1 MIKTDFLVIGS
12 GIAGLSYAL
21 KVAYHFKEAQVI
33 LVTKAEK
40 EESNTKYA
48 QGGIAT
54 VTNTDTDSFEQHIQ
68 DTLIAGDGLCD
79 EAVVRMVVE
88 EAPKRLEEL
97 IAWGTQFDKTNQ
109 GDYSLGREGGHSQN
123 RILHHKDVTG
133 SEIARALLEAVDKI
147 PNITLLE
154 DHFTVDFITD
164 HHILRAQGHEKTVTH
179 RDEITCYG
187 AYVLDEKTQEIK
199 TIQAKATLLAAGGS
213 GQVYRTTTNPKIAT
227 GDGIAMAYRAKAK
240 VQDIEFIQF
249 HPTALH
255 QEPAQ
260 SPAFL
265 ITEAVRGEGGIL
277 RNIHGERFMEK
288 YDDRLELA
296 PRDVVARAIDTELK
310 LTGEDYVYL
319 DCKHIDPDH
328 FVNHFPNITKK
339 CKSLGIDVHNDF
351 IPVTPA
357 AHYICGGVAVN
368 MNGETTLEN
377 LYACGECS
385 RTGLHGANRLA
396 SNSLIEAVVYAH
408 KSFEHIITKFD
419 SLTFRDDIPDW
430 DDTDTSQNK
439 ENILITHDRRD
450 IQKIMSNY
458 VGIVRSDE
466 RLQRAAS
473 RLDILYQ
480 ENKELYKKAKLS
492 VPICE
497 LRNMITN
504 AYLIIQASME
514 RKENKGGFYNQD
526 CSKS

>member
-1 MIKTDFLVIGS
+1 MIKKTDFLVIGS

-21 KVAYHFKEAQVI
+21 KVASRHKNASVT

-54 VTNTDTDSFEQHIQ
+54 VTNTNTDSFEQHIQ

-79 EAVVRMVVE
+79 EEVVRMVVE
-88 EAPKRLEEL
+88 EAPERLDEL
-97 IAWGTQFDKTNQ
+97 IAWGAQFDKTTK

-123 RILHHKDVTG
+123 RILHHKDITG
-133 SEIARALLEAVDKI
+133 YEIARALLQKVEGTE
-147 PNITLLE
+147 NITLLE
-154 DHFTVDFITD
+154 NHFTIDFITD

-179 RDEITCYG
+179 RDHITCYG
-187 AYVLDEKTQEIK
+187 AYVLDEITQEIK
-199 TIQAKATLLAAGGS
+199 TIQAKITLLAAGGS

-255 QEPAQ
+255 QEPGQ

-277 RNIHGERFMEK
+277 RNVNGERFMEK

-296 PRDVVARAIDTELK
+296 PRDIVARAIDTELK
-310 LTGEDYVYL
+310 ITGEDFAYL
-319 DCKHIDPDH
+319 DCTHIDPDH
-328 FVNHFPNITKK
+328 FLNHFPNITQK
-339 CKSLGIDVHNDF
+339 CKSLGIDVHKDY
-351 IPVTPA
+351 IPITPA
-357 AHYICGGVAVN
+357 AHYICGGIAVDK
-368 MNGETTLEN
+368 NGQTSIEN

-408 KSFEHIITKFD
+408 RSSVHASSILDK
-419 SLTFRDDIPDW
+419 LTFRNDIPAW
-430 DDTDTSQNK
+430 DDTNTSQNK
-439 ENILITHDRRD
+439 EHILITHDRRD

-458 VGIVRSDE
+458 VGIVRSDI
-466 RLQRAAS
+466 RLQKAAN
-473 RLDILYQ
+473 RLEILYQ
-480 ENKELYKKAKLS
+480 ENKELYRTAKLS
-492 VPICE
+492 APICE
-497 LRNMITN
+497 LRNLITN
-504 AYLIIQASME
+504 AYLIIQSSID

-526 CSKS
+526 CVK

>member
-21 KVAYHFKEAQVI
+21 KVANYYKEATVT

-54 VTNTDTDSFEQHIQ
+54 VTNTDTDSFEEHIR

-79 EAVVRMVVE
+79 EEVVRIVVE
-88 EAPKRLEEL
+88 EAPERLKEL
-97 IAWGTQFDKTNQ
+97 IEWGTQFDKTKQ
-109 GDYSLGREGGHSQN
+109 GEYSLGREGGHSQN
-123 RILHHKDVTG
+123 RILHHKDITG
-133 SEIARALLEAVDKI
+133 YEIGRALLHEVENT

-154 DHFTVDFITD
+154 DHFAIDFITD
-164 HHILRAQGHEKTVTH
+164 HHIIKAQGLEKTVTH
-179 RDEITCYG
+179 KDEITCYG
-187 AYVLDEKTQEIK
+187 AYVLDENSQKIK
-199 TIQAKATLLAAGGS
+199 TITAKSTLLASGGS
-213 GQVYRTTTNPKIAT
+213 GQVYGTTTNPKIAT
-227 GDGIAMAYRAKAK
+227 GDGIAMAYRAKARI
-240 VQDIEFIQF
+240 QDIEFIQF

-277 RNIHGERFMEK
+277 RNIDGERFMEK
-288 YDDRLELA
+288 YDSRLELA
-296 PRDVVARAIDTELK
+296 PRDIVARAIDTELK
-310 LTGEDYVYL
+310 NTGEDHVYL
-319 DCKHIDPDH
+319 DCTHIDKEH
-328 FVNHFPNITKK
+328 FINHFPNITQK
-339 CKSLGIDVHNDF
+339 CKSLGIDVHNEY

-368 MNGETTLEN
+368 TNGETSIDN

-396 SNSLIEAVVYAH
+396 SNSLLEAIVYSHRSFKHVVN
-408 KSFEHIITKFD
+408 KFN
-419 SLTFRDDIPDW
+419 SLSFRDDIPLW
-430 DDTDTSQNK
+430 DDTNTSLNQ
-439 ENILITHDRRD
+439 ENILITHDRKD

-458 VGIVRSDE
+458 VGIVRSDI
-466 RLQRAAS
+466 RLRKAAN
-473 RLDILYQ
+473 RLEILYQ
-480 ENKELYKKAKLS
+480 ENKELYKTAKLS

-497 LRNMITN
+497 LRNLITN
-504 AYLIIQASME
+504 SYLIIKSSME
-514 RKENKGGFYNQD
+514 RTENKGGFYSKD
-526 CSKS
+526 CL

>member
-21 KVAYHFKEAQVI
+21 KVANHFKNSNVI
-33 LVTKAEK
+33 LVTKTEK
-40 EESNTKYA
+40 GESNTKYA

-54 VTNTDTDSFEQHIQ
+54 VVNTDIDSFEQHIQ
-68 DTLIAGDGLCD
+68 DTLTAGDGLCD
-79 EAVVRMVVE
+79 PSVVRMVVE
-88 EAPKRLEEL
+88 EAPKRLKEL
-97 IAWGTQFDKTNQ
+97 IAWGTEFDKTSQ
-109 GDYSLGREGGHSQN
+109 GDFSLGREGGHSQN
-123 RILHHKDVTG
+123 RILHHKDITG
-133 SEIARALLEAVDKI
+133 HEIARALLASVEKAE
-147 PNITLLE
+147 NITLLE
-154 DHFTVDFITD
+154 NHFTIDFITN
-164 HHILRAQGHEKTVTH
+164 HHILRAQGNEKTVTH

-187 AYVLDEKTQEIK
+187 AYILDEKTQEIK
-199 TIQAKATLLAAGGS
+199 TVQAKTTLLAAGGS

-240 VQDIEFIQF
+240 VEDIEFIQF

-265 ITEAVRGEGGIL
+265 ITEAVRGEGAIL

-288 YDDRLELA
+288 YDERLELA

-310 LTGEDYVYL
+310 LTGEDFIYL
-319 DCKHIDPDH
+319 DCSKIDKDH

-339 CKSLGIDVHNDF
+339 CKSIGIDVHKDF

-357 AHYICGGVAVN
+357 AHYICGGVVVDI
-368 MNGETTLEN
+368 NGQTTIKN

-396 SNSLIEAVVYAH
+396 SNSLIEAIVYAH
-408 KSFEHIITKFD
+408 KSYEHIISKFD
-419 SLTFRDDIPDW
+419 RLSFRKDIPDW
-430 DDTDTSQNK
+430 DDTDTSLNEEK
-439 ENILITHDRRD
+439 ILITHTRKD
-450 IQKIMSNY
+450 IQTIMSNY
-458 VGIVRSDE
+458 VGIVRSDI
-466 RLQRAAS
+466 RLKRAAS
-473 RLDILYQ
+473 RLEILYQ

-504 AYLIIQASME
+504 AYLIIKASTE

-526 CSKS
+526 FS

>member
-21 KVAYHFKEAQVI
+21 KVANHHQESTVT
-33 LVTKAEK
+33 LVTKAQK

-54 VTNTDTDSFEQHIQ
+54 VVNTDIDSFEQHVK

-79 EAVVRMVVE
+79 EQVVRMVVE
-88 EAPKRLEEL
+88 QAPKRLEEL
-97 IAWGTQFDKTNQ
+97 IQWGTQFDKTHQ
-109 GDYSLGREGGHSQN
+109 GAYSLGREGGHSQN
-123 RILHHKDVTG
+123 RILHHKDITG
-133 SEIARALLEAVDKI
+133 YEIARALLAEVDKT
-147 PNITLLE
+147 PNIQLLE
-154 DHFTVDFITD
+154 DHFTIDFITD
-164 HHILRAQGHEKTVTH
+164 HHILRAQGHERTVTH

-187 AYVLDEKTQEIK
+187 AYVLDERTQQIK
-199 TIQAKATLLAAGGS
+199 TITAKVTLLAAGGS

-240 VQDIEFIQF
+240 ITDVEFIQF
-249 HPTALH
+249 HPTALY

-277 RNIHGERFMEK
+277 RNINGDRFMEK
-288 YDDRLELA
+288 YDARLELA

-310 LTGEDYVYL
+310 ITGEEHIYL
-319 DCKHIDPDH
+319 DCTHIEPEH
-328 FVNHFPNITKK
+328 FINHFPNITAK
-339 CKSLGIDVHNDF
+339 CKSLGIDVHKDY

-357 AHYICGGVAVN
+357 AHYVCGGVEVSIH
-368 MNGETTLEN
+368 GETSIEN

-396 SNSLIEAVVYAH
+396 SNSLIEAIVYAH
-408 KSFEHIITKFD
+408 NSFAHASKKFD
-419 SLTFRDDIPDW
+419 SISFRDDIPDW
-430 DDTDTSQNK
+430 DDTNTSLNQEK
-439 ENILITHDRRD
+439 ILITHDRKD
-450 IQKIMSNY
+450 VQKIMSDY
-458 VGIVRSDE
+458 VGIVRSNN

-473 RLDILYQ
+473 RLEILYQ
-480 ENKELYKKAKLS
+480 ENKELYKTAKLS

-497 LRNMITN
+497 LRNLITN
-504 AYLIIQASME
+504 AYLIIQSSMD
-514 RKENKGGFYNQD
+514 RKENRGGFFNKD
-526 CSKS
+526 LS

>member
-1 MIKTDFLVIGS
+1 MIQTDFLVIGS

-21 KVAYHFKEAQVI
+21 KVANHHKDATVT

-68 DTLIAGDGLCD
+68 DTLIAGDGLCNED
-79 EAVVRMVVE
+79 VVRMVVE
-88 EAPKRLEEL
+88 EAPARLEEL
-97 IAWGTQFDKTNQ
+97 IEWGTNFDKTIK
-109 GDYSLGREGGHSQN
+109 GEYSLGKEGGHSQN
-123 RILHHKDVTG
+123 RILHHKDITG
-133 SEIARALLEAVDKI
+133 YEIARALLEETEKH
-147 PNITLLE
+147 PNIHLLE
-154 DHFTVDFITD
+154 DHFVIDFITN
-164 HHILRAQGHEKTVTH
+164 HHILRAKGHQKTVTH

-187 AYVLDEKTQEIK
+187 AYVLDENTDEIK
-199 TIQAKATLLAAGGS
+199 TITAKITLLAAGGS

-227 GDGIAMAYRAKAK
+227 GDGVAMAYRAKAK
-240 VQDIEFIQF
+240 IQDIEFIQF

-255 QEPAQ
+255 QEPQQ

-277 RNIHGERFMEK
+277 RNVNGDRFMEK
-288 YDDRLELA
+288 YDKERMELA
-296 PRDVVARAIDTELK
+296 PRDVVARAIDSELK
-310 LTGEDYVYL
+310 ITGEDHVYL
-319 DCKHIDPDH
+319 DCTHIDKAH
-328 FVNHFPNITKK
+328 FINHFPNITEK

-368 MNGETTLEN
+368 THGETSIEN

-396 SNSLIEAVVYAH
+396 SNSLIEAIVYSHRSYVDA
-408 KSFEHIITKFD
+408 TKKLD
-419 SLTFRDDIPDW
+419 TIYFRDDIPEW
-430 DDTDTSQNK
+430 DDTNTSLNQ
-439 ENILITHDRRD
+439 ENILITHERRD
-450 IQKIMSNY
+450 IQKIMSDY
-458 VGIVRSDE
+458 VAIVRSDE
-466 RLQRAAS
+466 RLKRAAK

-480 ENKELYKKAKLS
+480 ENNELYRTAKLS

-497 LRNMITN
+497 LRNLITN
-504 AYLIIQASME
+504 AYLIIQSSMD
-514 RKENKGGFYNQD
+514 RKENRGGFYNKD
-526 CSKS
+526 FE

>member
-1 MIKTDFLVIGS
+1 MIQTDFLVIGS

-21 KVAYHFKEAQVI
+21 KVADNHKDASVI

-54 VTNTDTDSFEQHIQ
+54 VVDTDADSFEQHVQ

-79 EAVVRMVVE
+79 EEVVRMVVE
-88 EAPKRLEEL
+88 EAPERLNEL
-97 IAWGTQFDKTNQ
+97 IEWGTKFDKTDD

-123 RILHHKDVTG
+123 RILHHKDITG
-133 SEIARALLEAVDKI
+133 YEIARALLDRVVNT

-154 DHFTVDFITD
+154 DHFTIDFITD

-179 RDEITCYG
+179 RDHIVCYG
-187 AYVLDEKTQEIK
+187 AYVLDEASQQIK
-199 TIQAKATLLAAGGS
+199 TIQAKTTLLAAGGS

-240 VQDIEFIQF
+240 IQDFEFIQF
-249 HPTALH
+249 HPTALY

-265 ITEAVRGEGGIL
+265 ITEAVRGQGAYL
-277 RNIHGERFMEK
+277 RNTQGERFMEK
-288 YDDRLELA
+288 YDTRLELA
-296 PRDVVARAIDTELK
+296 PRDIVARAIDTELK
-310 LTGEDYVYL
+310 ISGEDYVYL
-319 DCKHIDPDH
+319 DCTHLENEA
-328 FVNHFPNITKK
+328 FVKHFPNITEK
-339 CKSLGIDVHNDF
+339 CKTLGIDVHTDF

-357 AHYICGGVAVN
+357 AHYVCGGIAVDK
-368 MNGETTLEN
+368 NGCTTIEN

-396 SNSLIEAVVYAH
+396 SNSLLEAVVYAH
-408 KSFEHIITKFD
+408 RSYEHASSIIDTISFKE
-419 SLTFRDDIPDW
+419 DIPAW
-430 DDTDTSQNK
+430 DDTDTSLNK
-439 ENILITHDRRD
+439 EKILITHDRKD

-458 VGIVRSDE
+458 VAIVRSDI
-466 RLQRAAS
+466 RLQKAAN
-473 RLDILYQ
+473 RLEILYQ
-480 ENKELYKKAKLS
+480 ENKELYKTAKLS

-497 LRNMITN
+497 LRNLITN
-504 AYLIIQASME
+504 AYLIIQSSME
-514 RKENKGGFYNQD
+514 RTENKGGFYNKD
-526 CSKS
+526 FE